1 MVAEHWHASTVI
13 LSTTG
18 SRLRM
23 ASFPNSDFGC
33 IAGPQSHVLVA
44 HKHRHVRKSESF
56 MQQKRDWDL
65 LHATNERDG
74 NTFVEPI
81 GKSQLVE
88 RLTRIT
94 MALISI
100 YSMSPRPMW
109 LMLVTLAVG
118 SPMSKIRDIS
128 KT

>member
-1 MVAEHWHASTVI
+1 
-13 LSTTG
+13 
-18 SRLRM
+18 
-23 ASFPNSDFGC
+23 
-33 IAGPQSHVLVA
+33 
-44 HKHRHVRKSESF
+44 